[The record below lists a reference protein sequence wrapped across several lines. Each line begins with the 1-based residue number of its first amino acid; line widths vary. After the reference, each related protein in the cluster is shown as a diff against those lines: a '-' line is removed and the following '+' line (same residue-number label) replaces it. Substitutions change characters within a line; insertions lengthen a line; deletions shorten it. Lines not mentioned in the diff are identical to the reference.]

1 LVKLRR
7 IIKETVMK
15 LLFFIIL
22 IQVCVLNQPSTAN
35 VTVSVLQQLVM
46 FYIVFLRMIGIT
58 LMGFVIFLDSF
69 NRFFGVL

>member
-1 LVKLRR
+1 MVKLRR